1 MGKSFRFTL
10 LYVSWMVFITL
21 LSLFS
26 FSGVETEGWEF
37 PHEDKLAHFVFY
49 FVAVVLGALCLAERG
64 RERRNSKRLIVSV
77 ILFSIIF
84 GIVIEGLQW
93 IMPFGR
99 EADLWDI
106 FANSLGAIVGGLLIQ
121 RYGSLNTRGN

>member
-1 MGKSFRFTL
+1 MVGKNYRFTL

-26 FSGVETEGWEF
+26 FSGVDTEGWEF
-37 PHEDKLAHFVFY
+37 PHEDKLVHFVFY
-49 FVAVVLGALCLAERG
+49 FVAVVLGTLCLTERNAA
-64 RERRNSKRLIVSV
+64 RRNSKRLIVPV
-77 ILFSIIF
+77 ILFSIIY

-106 FANSLGAIVGGLLIQ
+106 LANSLGAIVGGLLIQ
-121 RYGSLNTRGN
+121 IPGEIEA